1 MSLSSLITNPM
12 PDAAV
17 QGAGMTSDVIH
28 SPQRFTQHDRRA
40 WRRRRS
46 VRTVRKQM
54 LRTD

>member
-12 PDAAV
+12 PEAAEQGAAV
-17 QGAGMTSDVIH
+17 MSAATH

-46 VRTVRKQM
+46 IRTVRKQM
-54 LRTD
+54 LRTE